1 MQYTENYQYRKPV
14 IGVDV
19 ADIKDMN
26 FNSDRTD
33 TLIHN
38 TQISLAPAY
47 DLNETYDTGNVVMY
61 ETLMYKCKEDG
72 VTGAW
77 DASKWERTTAG
88 EEGSGGGGGSSVVPN
103 PSGTPTDTLET
114 IEIDGTVFDIAGSGG
129 GGSGGILDEVI
140 FTDTAGTV
148 GTRNITLTKSLNNFD
163 AIYFEWFG
171 TTEEQYTASHASPVY
186 PIEANDNGNVSIV
199 CYPTYGNRYILLNG
213 NPTSTS
219 VSLESGTWDTV
230 PLSVYKIHGL
240 KFSGGGT
247 GGGLERTLL
256 WDYVT
261 DNNNTIP
268 YGLYT
273 ETLHDD
279 IDNYDFIVAEI
290 VSASGDLSASGWEGT
305 NLWTID
311 VNALNNTEV
320 QNYLN
325 YTSFGERSSRFY
337 IKDTTFQKTTNNQ
350 ANTNGLVRV
359 YGLKWASG
367 GSGGGLERTLL
378 YTTGSYTTAC
388 PYQQDV
394 PLLDNLSKY
403 DFISV
408 ETGTIMDNSSG
419 GAKIDVAWYDV
430 SEILQ
435 PNVLTHW
442 AGYSTRWWQA
452 VFTDTTFNMTGR
464 GSESGSYNHEIF
476 RIFGYKIG
484 AGSSGSGMS
493 SEVIPISAGDGTTSR
508 TFTFS
513 KTPKK
518 ITMQGYTSG
527 DGGWYESG
535 YFIWGENFMNLIGA
549 QGTIATGGYA
559 GQAAISYGADG
570 KSFTIT
576 ASNAFGAF
584 NRADSF
590 SGMMLVDYGGGS
602 EGSSEEISDMTWTLL
617 DSTTST
623 GTATP
628 IPSGTKYIVVLSKDG
643 NNGKVTM
650 VAKESLSNINKVM
663 DLLQETTYILG
674 GYWKGQAGAD
684 YGDTSCQISNGQV
697 IAYSSYITNTTYVY
711 AVS

>member
-1 MQYTENYQYRKPV
+1 MQYTENYQFRKPV
-14 IGVDV
+14 IGINIADV
-19 ADIKDMN
+19 KDIN

-103 PSGTPTDTLET
+103 PQGTPTDTLET
-114 IEIDGTVFDIAGSGG
+114 IEIDGTVYDIAGSGG
-129 GGSGGILDEVI
+129 GKGARID
-140 FTDTAGTV
+140 
-148 GTRNITLTKSLNNFD
+148 
-163 AIYFEWFG
+163 
-171 TTEEQYTASHASPVY
+171 
-186 PIEANDNGNVSIV
+186 
-199 CYPTYGNRYILLNG
+199 
-213 NPTSTS
+213 
-219 VSLESGTWDTV
+219 
-230 PLSVYKIHGL
+230 
-240 KFSGGGT
+240 
-247 GGGLERTLL
+247 LL
-256 WDYVT
+256 WDYT
-261 DNNNTIP
+261 NDNSGNIYWSGNAI
-268 YGLYT
+268 
-273 ETLHDD
+273 TLNGD
-279 IDNYDFIVAEI
+279 IRNYDEVVVEV
-290 VSASGDLSASGWEGT
+290 VSAQADVSDQWKSSYQWRLLVDPLINSFEPGTFTICSYDQRSAKFQFT
-305 NLWTID
+305 N
-311 VNALNNTEV
+311 
-320 QNYLN
+320 
-325 YTSFGERSSRFY
+325 
-337 IKDTTFQKTTNNQ
+337 TTLQKLLGNESE
-350 ANTNGLVRV
+350 NGVIRV
-359 YGLKWASG
+359 YGVTYGGESSG
-367 GSGGGLERTLL
+367 TGGGLERTLL

-435 PNVLTHW
+435 PNVFAHW

-674 GYWKGQAGAD
+674 GYWKDQAGAD